1 MTNEPTE
8 QTIPN
13 DSEEEADL
21 ETAEAAEA
29 AEAPGEQ
36 AAVDAVDST
45 EPTESETPAGS
56 TESEVDK
63 WRNLAQRTQ
72 AELENYRKRMA
83 REKMEAIQ
91 YSNLSLLEDLL
102 PIIDNFEMGLAAAK
116 NASEESVIHQGMSM
130 VLKQLQNFL
139 SDNGVEAIEAV
150 NQPFDPN
157 LHEAMEQ
164 RASDEVPEGNVI
176 LEIRRGYK
184 CKDRLLRASNVVVS
198 KGPESESD

>member
-1 MTNEPTE
+1 MSKDPTE
-8 QTIPN
+8 QSIPN
-13 DSEEEADL
+13 ESGEEAGLDAAEL
-21 ETAEAAEA
+21 PETA
-29 AEAPGEQ
+29 GEQ
-36 AAVDAVDST
+36 ALADGTDS
-45 EPTESETPAGS
+45 PAGEDCAEPS
-56 TESEVDK
+56 GSPESEVDK

-83 REKMEAIQ
+83 REKMDAIQ

-116 NASEESVIHQGMSM
+116 DASEESVIYQGMSM
-130 VLKQLQNFL
+130 VFKQMQNFL
-139 SDNGVEAIEAV
+139 NENGVEAIEAV

-164 RASDEVPEGNVI
+164 RASDEVAEGNVI

-198 KGPESESD
+198 KGPETGAESD

>member
-1 MTNEPTE
+1 MTEKPTE
-8 QTIPN
+8 QSIPN

-21 ETAEAAEA
+21 DATEAT
-29 AEAPGEQ
+29 GEQ
-36 AAVDAVDST
+36 AAADRAGST
-45 EPTESETPAGS
+45 DPAESAESAES

-83 REKMEAIQ
+83 REKMDAIQ
-91 YSNLSLLEDLL
+91 YSNLSLLEELL
-102 PIIDNFEMGLAAAK
+102 PIIDSFEMGLVAAK
-116 NASEESVIHQGMSM
+116 DSSAESVIYQGMSM
-130 VLKQLQNFL
+130 VLKQMQNFL
-139 SDNGVEAIEAV
+139 NDNGVEAIEAV

-198 KGPESESD
+198 KGPETEAQSD